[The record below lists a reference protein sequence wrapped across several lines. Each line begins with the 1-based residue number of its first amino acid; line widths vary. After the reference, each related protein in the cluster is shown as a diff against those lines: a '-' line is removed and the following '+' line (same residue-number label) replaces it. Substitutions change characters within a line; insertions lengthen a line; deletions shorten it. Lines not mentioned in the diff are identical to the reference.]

1 MVSVDSEEITL
12 LIHRPDRNSVNIY
25 EDDDL
30 KAVTT
35 MKMEIAGPARKV
47 STHLSDC
54 EASRSRGEQS

>member
-35 MKMEIAGPARKV
+35 AKLKKTWIYT
-47 STHLSDC
+47 STPPYVFM
-54 EASRSRGEQS
+54 A